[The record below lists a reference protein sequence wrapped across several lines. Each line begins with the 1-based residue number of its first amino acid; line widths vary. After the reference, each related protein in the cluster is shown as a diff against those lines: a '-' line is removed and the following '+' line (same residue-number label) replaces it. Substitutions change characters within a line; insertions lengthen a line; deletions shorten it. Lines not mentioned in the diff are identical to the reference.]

1 MLTVTTVANRLRT
14 CDVCAVQIDESGSIN
29 STNFKNYVKPFA
41 KQLVQQLVTAG
52 VYKPD
57 TQENAGKI
65 G

>member
-1 MLTVTTVANRLRT
+1 MQV
-14 CDVCAVQIDESGSIN
+14 DESESVN

-52 VYKPD
+52 VYKSGS
-57 TQENAGKI
+57 QENAGRI